1 MPKLITYSMTKNISN
16 FLFSNL
22 LKTFAISSLLT
33 LIIFQ
38 VINYPREQLDFD
50 GREWWYIDMVM
61 LVIWTMILTISSF
74 SIFLNNYKSVRSSI
88 ISCFFSFFLSPII
101 ITFVGISI
109 SNRNA
114 KDWGIFFTS
123 TITFIL
129 IHFYFYFKFLERN
142 KLDNLEELND

>member
-1 MPKLITYSMTKNISN
+1 MTKNISN

-38 VINYPREQLDFD
+38 IINYPREQLDFE
-50 GREWWYIDMVM
+50 GREWWYMDMVM

-74 SIFLNNYKSVRSSI
+74 SIFLNNYKSVRNSI
-88 ISCFFSFFLSPII
+88 ISCFFSFFLLPII
-101 ITFVGISI
+101 TTLVGISI

-114 KDWGIFFTS
+114 KDWGTFFAS
-123 TITFIL
+123 TITFIV
-129 IHFYFYFKFLERN
+129 IHVYFYFKFRDKN
-142 KLDNLEELND
+142 KLDDA